1 MSEPL
6 SPTTSVKK
14 RRRPALSCETCRRR
28 KVKCDR
34 NQPCGQCLQTK
45 TASCSYSLIRPGVPR
60 RTRNTIS
67 SASFSGLSS
76 TEIPNRARSI
86 PSSSNTHA
94 SSVRL
99 SPSSTQPSNT
109 TRPSSYSSSIVE
121 PSESHQRETIH
132 SKVLLERIRNLEEQ
146 LAISKSE
153 GKSKSLSSIQD
164 TTPKTLGGTISKTRF
179 FGGSHWMYSHGAVC
193 YYFRPV

>member
-1 MSEPL
+1 MSEHL

-14 RRRPALSCETCRRR
+14 RRRPALSCEPCRRR

-45 TASCSYSLIRPGVPR
+45 TASCAYSPIRPGLPR
-60 RTRNTIS
+60 RTRDTIS
-67 SASFSGLSS
+67 LASPSRLSS
-76 TEIPNRARSI
+76 TRIPNRAQSI
-86 PSSSNTHA
+86 PSSLNTHA

-121 PSESHQRETIH
+121 PGESHQRETIRN
-132 SKVLLERIRNLEEQ
+132 KDLLERIRNLEEQ

-153 GKSKSLSSIQD
+153 GRSNSLSSILD
-164 TTPKTLGGTISKTRF
+164 TTPKTLSGTISKTRF

-193 YYFRPV
+193 YHFHRV